1 VFAVAVGWLP
11 GASGSAAA
19 PGTVAGP
26 SAGDPGLRPGGFLPP
41 PPLPLP
47 GIGTPPA
54 GTTPGPDP
62 VEPGPAPPAFAS
74 AVPLETTQVVRTVPS
89 THWCAKAYC
98 SRTEAWEKVLG
109 QWRIAT
115 KADGTPA
122 VFRSTTGPKGFA
134 APGRRREDDGKSPS
148 GIYAIT
154 ITFSTSKTAP
164 GPMPWRR
171 RLPTS
176 VIGSAHDKNYNTW
189 IESKG
194 IGNGAR
200 PSMRYGFWMDYNNP
214 RLTPGVGPKP
224 VVGLGSGIFYHTA
237 WPGAEWVPTYG
248 CVGMGNAED
257 MKWVVAWLDP
267 TATPRVANNV

>member
-1 VFAVAVGWLP
+1 M
-11 GASGSAAA
+11 
-19 PGTVAGP
+19 
-26 SAGDPGLRPGGFLPP
+26 
-41 PPLPLP
+41 
-47 GIGTPPA
+47 
-54 GTTPGPDP
+54 
-62 VEPGPAPPAFAS
+62 PPAFA
-74 AVPLETTQVVRTVPS
+74 ARVPVETTQVVRTVR
-89 THWCAKAYC
+89 TKEWCAQIYC
-98 SRTEAWEKVLG
+98 TRTEAWEKVLG

-122 VFRSTTGPKGFA
+122 VFRSTIGPNGFA
-134 APGRRREDDGKSPS
+134 APGKRREDDDKSPT

-154 ITFSTSKTAP
+154 VTFSTTKTAP

-194 IGNGAR
+194 IGNGDR

-237 WPGAEWVPTYG
+237 WPGAEWIPTYG
-248 CVGMGNAED
+248 CVGLGNAAD
-257 MKWVVAWLDP
+257 MKWVVAWLNP
-267 TATPRVANNV
+267 AATPRVANNV